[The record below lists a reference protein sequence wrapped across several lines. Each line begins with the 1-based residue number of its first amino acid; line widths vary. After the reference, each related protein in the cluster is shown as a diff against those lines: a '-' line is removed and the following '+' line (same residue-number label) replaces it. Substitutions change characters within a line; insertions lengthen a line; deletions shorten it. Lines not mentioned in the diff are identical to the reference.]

1 MNSRLLFCAVV
12 LVLVGAAAVT
22 LPSCSLLVASLD
34 CSDSSDCAS
43 GSTCNSDGLCVALVN
58 DQCDYPIGDVG
69 DPGSVTLGAL
79 MPTRGGNRESGI
91 YVRQAIELAVNQINS
106 AGGIGGVQERNLA
119 VLVCNDG
126 GLADTGKEGARH
138 LIETVGVPAII
149 GPGFS
154 RVLIEVAEDVTIPA
168 GVVLISHSATAVEIR
183 GLEDDGLVW
192 RTAPPDNFQGDSM
205 AYFSTYPLLLSAES
219 SGLPEVTVA
228 LVFAEDAYGRGLAT
242 HYRSQLSAYLL
253 PLSGQLTPSF
263 PELPYDSTD
272 PLSVAEVAGRINEL
286 SPDVVALV
294 GYEEAAVIL
303 GSVSEFPNLQDVAWF
318 VPDGV
323 RTEALR
329 IAFPQEADKPAFL
342 FGTAPS
348 SRTNSVVFQT
358 FSDEYLS
365 EYGQGLVA
373 EPQTWTEHAYD
384 ATYLLAFALA
394 SVSGEPTGAQV
405 ASGLEKLSDPDGSV
419 VSVGRDFLV
428 SATTAMGQ
436 GGSLLVH
443 GASGTAS
450 FDPSTGDPQNAD
462 ILRWDLRAEGQGNW
476 AYEDCGTASSY
487 TIERPLG
494 ERDWC
499 AALCASA
506 TGDDDDSAGADEDP
520 CKPDGVP

>member
-1 MNSRLLFCAVV
+1 MIARWLAGAVGLLVAGVV
-12 LVLVGAAAVT
+12 VGS
-22 LPSCSLLVASLD
+22 LPSCSLLLASRDCEDNSD
-34 CSDSSDCAS
+34 CSAGAACSA
-43 GSTCNSDGLCVALVN
+43 DGLCVAMVTE
-58 DQCDYPIGDVG
+58 QCDYAIGEVG

-79 MPTRGGNRESGI
+79 MPTVGGNRDSGI

-106 AGGIGGVQERNLA
+106 AGGVGGLQERNLA

-126 GLADTGKEGARH
+126 GDAELGKEGARH
-138 LIETVGVPAII
+138 LVDTVGVPAII

-154 RVLIEVAEDVTIPA
+154 RVLIDVAEEVTIPA
-168 GVVLISHSATAVEIR
+168 GVVLVSHSATAVEIR
-183 GLEDDGLVW
+183 GLEDDDLVW
-192 RTAPPDNFQGDSM
+192 RTAPPDTFQGDTI
-205 AYFSTYPLLLSAES
+205 AYFSTYPLLLAAQSSAS
-219 SGLPEVTVA
+219 PDVTVA

-253 PLSGQLTPSF
+253 PLSGQLVPSF
-263 PELPYDSTD
+263 PEVPYDSTD
-272 PLSVAEVAGRINEL
+272 PSSVAEVATRISEL
-286 SPDVVALV
+286 SPDVVILV
-294 GYEEAAVIL
+294 GYEEAADIL
-303 GSVSEFPNLQDVAWF
+303 GSVSQIANLQDVAWF

-329 IAFPQEADKPAFL
+329 IAFSQESDKPEFL

-348 SRTNSVVFQT
+348 SRTDSVVFQA

-394 SVSGEPTGAQV
+394 SVDGEPTGQQV
-405 ASGLEKLSDPDGSV
+405 AAGLSRLSDPEGSA

-428 SATTAMGQ
+428 SATTVMGQ
-436 GGSLLVH
+436 GGTLLVH

-450 FDPSTGDPQNAD
+450 FDPTTGDPQNAD
-462 ILRWDLRAEGQGNW
+462 ILRWDLRSEGPGNW
-476 AYEDCGTASSY
+476 VYEDCGTASSY
-487 TIERPLG
+487 SAEQPLG
-494 ERDWC
+494 SPDWC
-499 AALCASA
+499 AALCASSA
-506 TGDDDDSAGADEDP
+506 GDDDDSAGSDEEP